1 MSFTRLPLRSLT
13 RAVASSSSSS
23 STASAL
29 PTLLR
34 SFHAS
39 PCSSADAKKVSMSGI
54 SAIRK
59 AVPGTSMIKAK
70 EALLATFNAAG
81 QEDLSAALTW
91 LEDDRQKSGAKKAE
105 KVALREAK
113 EGMVGICILADGLG
127 ATGASSSSSSSS
139 SSMPTPPPRAGL
151 VELNCETDFV
161 ARNEVFN
168 QLVQDLSHTAAL
180 FPDLAQGVSSST
192 ATEGSSTPKLI
203 DLPLQEFLSFPV
215 LTSSPDAAKSS
226 TRPRTV
232 QDAIVDMVSRL
243 GEKITLARASSISTS
258 LPPLSSDPRRSQS
271 IDETYVVSSFAH
283 GGAGT
288 PVTQG
293 AAAFSTSAGKV
304 ASLLLTRYRGLT
316 GNAASPAPSSEEMTK
331 TIRALGR
338 SLARQAAGMETTSI
352 RAPAGAEG
360 LEEAPGAPSTALYS
374 QPFLMLLP
382 SAGVAVEG
390 EEKVE
395 GVLQKWCRDKG
406 VDEVEVV
413 DIRRWALGETATI
426 AESSSPAE

>member
-1 MSFTRLPLRSLT
+1 
-13 RAVASSSSSS
+13 
-23 STASAL
+23 
-29 PTLLR
+29 
-34 SFHAS
+34 
-39 PCSSADAKKVSMSGI
+39 MSGI

-70 EALLATFNAAG
+70 EALLATFSSSG

-127 ATGASSSSSSSS
+127 GARASSSSSS

-168 QLVQDLSHTAAL
+168 QLVQDLGHTAAL
-180 FPDLAQGVSSST
+180 FPDLAQAASFSAATDGST
-192 ATEGSSTPKLI
+192 TPKLI
-203 DLPLQEFLSFPV
+203 DLPLEEFLHFPV
-215 LTSSPDAAKSS
+215 LASSPDAAKSS
-226 TRPRTV
+226 ARPRTV

-258 LPPLSSDPRRSQS
+258 LPPPASDPRRSQS

-288 PVTQG
+288 PTTQG

-316 GNAASPAPSSEEMTK
+316 GSAASPAPSSEEMTK

-338 SLARQAAGMETTSI
+338 SLARQSAGMETTSI
-352 RAPAGAEG
+352 RAPVGAEAV
-360 LEEAPGAPSTALYS
+360 EEAPGTPSTALYS

-382 SAGVAVEG
+382 SAGVMVEG

-395 GVLQKWCRDKG
+395 GVLQKWCKERG
-406 VDEVEVV
+406 VGEVEVV
-413 DIRRWALGETATI
+413 DIRRWTLGETAII
-426 AESSSPAE
+426 AEASNAAE